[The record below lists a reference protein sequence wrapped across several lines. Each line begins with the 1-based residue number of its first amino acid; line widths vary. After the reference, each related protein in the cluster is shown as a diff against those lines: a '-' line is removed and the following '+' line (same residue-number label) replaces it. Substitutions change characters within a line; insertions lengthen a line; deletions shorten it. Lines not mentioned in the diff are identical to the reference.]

1 MHRDA
6 LTAGHGDAELLGG
19 VAGVQDLQRLADD
32 GSADRDGDAVDEE
45 ADGEGAE
52 VVAAHVAGDDDHEEH
67 VAQRRERLI
76 DEIPAGSLGESSE

>member
-1 MHRDA
+1 MSA
-6 LTAGHGDAELLGG
+6 TGTVKWFNSEKGFGFIAP
-19 VAGVQDLQRLADD
+19 DD